1 MLPDFGRG
9 FRRKCA
15 QGWLLASLGIA
26 GMKREGIF
34 MVGDHLVGERAN
46 SGESERSTASSLA
59 SISYRSPR
67 PAAPPAKMPAFA
79 RLLGYIAN
87 MKQSMTTAMAA
98 PIRIAMERRG
108 SLKRTRLRDRKGNR
122 SNSST

>member
-1 MLPDFGRG
+1 
-9 FRRKCA
+9 
-15 QGWLLASLGIA
+15 
-26 GMKREGIF
+26 MKREGIF

-87 MKQSMTTAMAA
+87 MRSEEHTSELQSLMRNSYAVFC
-98 PIRIAMERRG
+98 
-108 SLKRTRLRDRKGNR
+108 LQKKKKRTKEDKH
-122 SNSST
+122 TQQAK

>member
-1 MLPDFGRG
+1 MSAAFSISRARAKVAHHLQMFPDFGRG

-67 PAAPPAKMPAFA
+67 PAAPPAQMPD
-79 RLLGYIAN
+79 R
-87 MKQSMTTAMAA
+87 KS
-98 PIRIAMERRG
+98 
-108 SLKRTRLRDRKGNR
+108 TRL
-122 SNSST
+122 NSSH

>member
-1 MLPDFGRG
+1 
-9 FRRKCA
+9 
-15 QGWLLASLGIA
+15 
-26 GMKREGIF
+26 MKREGIF

-87 MKQSMTTAMAA
+87 MKPSMTTAMAA
-98 PIRIAMERRG
+98 PIRIAMERRV
-108 SLKRTRLRDRKGNR
+108 SMKRTCASAYVFRSIQRKLTTVEVAKLAAKSKEKRRYGKR
-122 SNSST
+122 CGR

>member
-1 MLPDFGRG
+1 MPGRQILVFCGHERLLFGAKVAHHLQMFPDFGRG

-46 SGESERSTASSLA
+46 SGESERSTASSPA
-59 SISYRSPR
+59 SISYRTSE
-67 PAAPPAKMPAFA
+67 
-79 RLLGYIAN
+79 
-87 MKQSMTTAMAA
+87 
-98 PIRIAMERRG
+98 ERRVG
-108 SLKRTRLRDRKGNR
+108 KDWV
-122 SNSST
+122 STGKT

>member
-1 MLPDFGRG
+1 MFPDFGRG

-59 SISYRSPR
+59 SISYRSQR
-67 PAAPPAKMPAFA
+67 PAATPAKMPAFA
-79 RLLGYIAN
+79 RLLGYIAH
-87 MKQSMTTAMAA
+87 MQPSMPTAMAD
-98 PIRIAMERRG
+98 PIRISMRSGERRDG
-108 SLKRTRLRDRKGNR
+108 KECVG
-122 SNSST
+122 

>member
-1 MLPDFGRG
+1 MFPDFGRG

-59 SISYRSPR
+59 SLSYRSPR
-67 PAAPPAKMPAFA
+67 PAAPQATMPAFA

-87 MKQSMTTAMAA
+87 MKPSMTTALAH
-98 PIRIAMERRG
+98 PIRSA
-108 SLKRTRLRDRKGNR
+108 RDRR
-122 SNSST
+122 SEKKREGTKCDRPVV